1 MGRPYLG
8 GSFNVWQNVT
18 DGGEG
23 VKKIEKSVDIVYGQ
37 PLRVGFSLSA
47 LLICASTKTIKTRSV
62 EN

>member
-23 VKKIEKSVDIVYGQ
+23 VKKIEKSVDVVYGQ
-37 PLRVGFSLSA
+37 PLNKTYFLKHHKKYLFSYI
-47 LLICASTKTIKTRSV
+47 LLAT
-62 EN
+62 

>member
-8 GSFNVWQNVT
+8 GSFNVWQIVT

-37 PLRVGFSLSA
+37 PLNEKNSAGF
-47 LLICASTKTIKTRSV
+47 KMMF
-62 EN
+62 